1 MRGKRDKGTAEGE
14 MGPAVLATLRRIG
27 FTPRDC
33 LMWLVEV
40 VQKRFA
46 DLPPGEREDLRLAL
60 VLYVSTDPARK
71 SGDFSAEFTTYRR
84 EAQNFPTDAEVQEIL
99 VHFEGVLRAVAR
111 RERLTAPSRRRESEY
126 LAWNDKAERYSY
138 GEVYSKRTWKEGV
151 RFTLWRQLENCGHLV
166 KECRA
171 PRRRGKPGEVCGLLF
186 VAKRP
191 NQDFCSSTCRGR
203 AGVRAVRARKRE
215 KEG

>member
-1 MRGKRDKGTAEGE
+1 

-27 FTPRDC
+27 FTPRDR
-33 LMWLVEV
+33 LAWLVNV
-40 VQKRFA
+40 VQKRFE
-46 DLPPGEREDLRLAL
+46 DLPPGERNDLRLAV
-60 VLYVSTDPARK
+60 VLYVMNDPSRQPRESK
-71 SGDFSAEFTTYRR
+71 AEFATYRY
-84 EAQNFPTDAEVQEIL
+84 EGQDSPTDEEVRDTL
-99 VHFEGVLRAVAR
+99 THFEGVLRDVAR
-111 RERLTAPSRRRESEY
+111 REKLTSPSRGRESEY
-126 LAWNDKAERYSY
+126 LSWNEQAGRYVY
-138 GEVYSKRTWKEGV
+138 GEVYSKRTWKEAV
-151 RFTLWRQLENCGHLV
+151 RFALWRQLVEYGHLV